1 MARPLF
7 DQLWTNA
14 RIATMQGSDLGLI
27 EQGAIASLD
36 DRITWI
42 GNARDAPV
50 ASATI
55 VHDCAGALMTPG
67 LIDCHTHLV
76 FAGNRAQE
84 FEMRLQGASYEAIA
98 NAGGGI
104 LSSVHATR
112 EATELELL
120 RQSEPRLHALMSEG
134 VTTIEIK
141 SGYGL
146 DLASEQKM
154 LRVAR
159 ELGRRNAINVVTT
172 FLGAHAVP
180 PEFAGNADAYID
192 FVCREMLPAIANEQL
207 ADAVDVFCDHIGFTP
222 AQTQRI
228 FAAATRA
235 GLPIKLHAE
244 QLSNQQGAALA
255 AEFGALSADHLEYLD
270 DAGIVAMAKAG
281 TVAVLLP
288 GAFYV
293 LRESRLPPLDALRKS
308 GVAIAVASDL
318 NPGTSPII
326 SMQATM
332 HLACTL
338 FRLTPTEVLRGVTV
352 NAARA
357 LGLQQD
363 RGTLAVGQRADWCVW
378 SVSSPAELCYW
389 MSGVKPRRIIANG
402 RERQ

>member
-1 MARPLF
+1 MVRPLF

-50 ASATI
+50 ASASI
-55 VHDCAGALMTPG
+55 VHDCAGTLMTPG

-84 FEMRLQGASYEAIA
+84 FEMRLQGAGYEAIA

-104 LSSVHATR
+104 LSTVRATR
-112 EATELELL
+112 EATETELL
-120 RQSEPRLHALMSEG
+120 RQSEPRLQALMSEG

-159 ELGRRNAINVVTT
+159 ELGRRNAISVVTT
-172 FLGAHAVP
+172 FLGAHAVA
-180 PEFAGNADAYID
+180 PEFAGRADAYVD
-192 FVCREMLPAIANEQL
+192 FVCNKMLPAIANEQL
-207 ADAVDVFCDHIGFTP
+207 ADAVDVFCDHIGFTL
-222 AQTQRI
+222 AQTKRI
-228 FAAATRA
+228 FETATRT

-244 QLSNQQGAALA
+244 QLSNQQGAALG

-270 DAGIVAMAKAG
+270 DAGVAAMAKAG

-288 GAFYV
+288 GAYYV
-293 LRESRLPPLDALRKS
+293 LRETKQPPIEALRKA
-308 GVAIAVASDL
+308 GVVMAVASDL
-318 NPGTSPII
+318 NPGTSPIV
-326 SMQATM
+326 SLQTNM

-357 LGLQQD
+357 LGLQND

-378 SVSSPAELCYW
+378 DVAAPAELCYW
-389 MSGVKPRRIIANG
+389 MGGVKPRRIVAGG
-402 RERQ
+402 RERP

>member
-1 MARPLF
+1 MQRPTF

-14 RIATMQGSDLGLI
+14 HIATMQGEGLGLI
-27 EQGAIASLD
+27 EEGAIASQN

-42 GNARDAPV
+42 GKATDAPLADAAV
-50 ASATI
+50 
-55 VHDCAGALMTPG
+55 VHDCAGALLTPG

-104 LSSVHATR
+104 LSTVRATR
-112 EATELELL
+112 AATEVTLIE
-120 RQSEPRLHALMSEG
+120 QSEPRLQALMREG

-146 DLASEQKM
+146 DLETERLM
-154 LRVAR
+154 LQVAR
-159 ELGRRNAINVVTT
+159 ELCQRNPINVVTT
-172 FLGAHAVP
+172 FLGLHALP
-180 PEFAGNADAYID
+180 PEYAGRADAYVD
-192 FVCREMLPAIANEQL
+192 HVCNEILPVIAGEKL
-207 ADAVDVFCDHIGFTP
+207 ADAVDAFCDQIGFTR
-222 AQTQRI
+222 AQTQR
-228 FAAATRA
+228 FFEAATRL

-244 QLSNQQGAALA
+244 QLSNLHGAALA
-255 AEFGALSADHLEYLD
+255 AAFGALSADHLEHLD
-270 DAGIVAMAKAG
+270 DAGVESMAKAG

-293 LRESRLPPLDALRKS
+293 LRETKLPPIDALRKS
-308 GVAIAVASDL
+308 NVPIAVASDL
-318 NPGTSPII
+318 NPGTSPIV
-326 SMQATM
+326 SLQANM

-357 LGLQQD
+357 LGLQHD
-363 RGTLAVGQRADWCVW
+363 RGSLAVGQRADWCVW
-378 SVSSPAELCYW
+378 DAASPAELCYW
-389 MSGVKPRRIIANG
+389 MGGIKPQRIVANG
-402 RERQ
+402 RERK